1 MPPQV
6 RPLSDGS
13 VKPFFLW
20 CMHCQRLCAGRYK
33 RETDR
38 PFEINC
44 YFGGKGSIL
53 CHQCSHD
60 STACDSVALGM
71 LGNGWDYSQ
80 ILEWATGFWDTR
92 KGNEDEYKWPERVR
106 SSVVSALS
114 ELNSAFNKTE
124 ETHRREHTLT
134 DENHDAMVAYRTYVE
149 KRRRLLVQLHVP
161 DEDESEEDWESYW
174 SSRLLRLLPGDSG
187 YVLWMVALRAFRGAI
202 EDAITSCAVRGSDD
216 VKKCWMADDILESF
230 PVECEKI

>member
-1 MPPQV
+1 MPPQI

-13 VKPFFLW
+13 VKPFFHW

-38 PFEINC
+38 PFEIDC
-44 YFGGKGSIL
+44 YFNSKGFIH

-60 STACDSVALGM
+60 NTACDSVAPGM
-71 LGNGWDYSQ
+71 LGNGWDYSR
-80 ILEWATGFWDTR
+80 ILRWATRYWDTQE
-92 KGNEDEYKWPERVR
+92 GNEDEYEWPENVR
-106 SSVVSALS
+106 ASIVSALR

-124 ETHRREHTLT
+124 EAHRREHALT
-134 DENHDAMVAYRTYVE
+134 GDNDDVMATYRTFVE
-149 KRRRLLVQLHVP
+149 NRRRLPVQRSLP
-161 DEDESEEDWESYW
+161 NEYDWEEDWDCYQ

-187 YVLWMVALRAFRGAI
+187 YVLWMVALRVFREAV
-202 EDAITSCAVRGSDD
+202 EDAITSCAVLHGSGRR
-216 VKKCWMADDILESF
+216 IINEELESF